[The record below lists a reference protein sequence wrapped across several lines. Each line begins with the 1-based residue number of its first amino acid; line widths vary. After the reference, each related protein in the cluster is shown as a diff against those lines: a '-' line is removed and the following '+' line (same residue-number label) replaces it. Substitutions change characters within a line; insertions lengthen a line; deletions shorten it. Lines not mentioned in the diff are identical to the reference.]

1 MYTSDNMRVIIGER
15 KPDVKQHIAAKRA
28 MVWLIVTIFTA
39 FFGAVYEHFSFG
51 VYSMYMLYAFAP
63 PLLLGALPSLICAL
77 SSIRLPGRVSM
88 NLCASAIATLT
99 VGSIFTGVVEIY
111 GTTNRLSG
119 VYVIAGGALLALSIL
134 VYAAEPL
141 FFNKKE
147 HPQENFS

>member
-1 MYTSDNMRVIIGER
+1 MRVIIGER
-15 KPDVKQHIAAKRA
+15 KPDIKQHIAARCA
-28 MVWLIVTIFTA
+28 MVWLIVTIFVA

-77 SSIRLPGRVSM
+77 SSVRLPGRASM

-119 VYVIAGGALLALSIL
+119 VYVIAGGVLLALSIL

-141 FFNKKE
+141 FFNKIEQSEK
-147 HPQENFS
+147 NFG